1 MTTREQREHRRKP
14 SQVYVFAP
22 PVVVDVGRAGRFS
35 VARSLRTPQPR
46 KPARWNVWAP
56 PVIVDAG
63 RAGRF
68 SVARSLREPRHRK
81 PGKVQ
86 IFAPAPVV
94 DVGRAGRFTATRTRA
109 RRPQR
114 HRARYTML
122 FHTGATPPAPVSGDL
137 RRLLLG
143 VGL

>member
-14 SQVYVFAP
+14 GKVQVFAP
-22 PVVVDVGRAGRFS
+22 APVVDPGRAGRFI

-56 PVIVDAG
+56 PVVVDVG

-68 SVARSLREPRHRK
+68 IVARSLREPRHRK

-94 DVGRAGRFTATRTRA
+94 DPGRAGRFTVARQRA

-122 FHTGATPPAPVSGDL
+122 YHTGATPPVPVSGDL